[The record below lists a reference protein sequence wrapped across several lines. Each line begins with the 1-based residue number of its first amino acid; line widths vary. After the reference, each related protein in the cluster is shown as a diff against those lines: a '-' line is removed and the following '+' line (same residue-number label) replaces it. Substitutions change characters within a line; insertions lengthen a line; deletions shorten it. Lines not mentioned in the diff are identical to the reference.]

1 MCPVHSKWG
10 YTSSTHRTPWLL
22 HTFISFLS
30 WFSYTLHFYM
40 DYRSQSTWLLFL
52 LKWSI
57 ILSRHF
63 NNVEKTDIVTDIA
76 MISTALC
83 SFVQI
88 QIFLPLNRF
97 LSHFLQCCSIGETL
111 GGHKQTFY
119 TLGPTRKEQ
128 WPQKIMTQTC
138 PWVSRSLWWGM
149 GWWWPTAG
157 SGELSAA
164 VHAWDLLK
172 EVTIIFITSSII
184 WPQVKQ

>member
-30 WFSYTLHFYM
+30 WFSYMLRFYM

-63 NNVEKTDIVTDIA
+63 NNVEKTDIVTDRA

-97 LSHFLQCCSIGETL
+97 LSHFLQCCSIGDEAFQPLTVWKRLFSASRLRMFSFSFARQFALPHPSLKMLSTILTWVVPDDEPAVTL
-111 GGHKQTFY
+111 CLY
-119 TLGPTRKEQ
+119 TCT
-128 WPQKIMTQTC
+128 
-138 PWVSRSLWWGM
+138 
-149 GWWWPTAG
+149 
-157 SGELSAA
+157 
-164 VHAWDLLK
+164 
-172 EVTIIFITSSII
+172 
-184 WPQVKQ
+184 